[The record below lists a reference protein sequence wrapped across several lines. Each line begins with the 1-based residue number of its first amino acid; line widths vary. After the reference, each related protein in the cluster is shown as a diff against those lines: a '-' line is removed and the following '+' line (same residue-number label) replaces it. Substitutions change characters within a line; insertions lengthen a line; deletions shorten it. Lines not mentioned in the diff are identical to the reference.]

1 MALTV
6 GNPRCYRRRVS
17 EVPQSRAF
25 HVAIADDWEAS
36 VPFGSYEAAT
46 RGVLV
51 GVGQP
56 IRTTTADGIQ
66 QVLDTRYADLRL
78 QLLVVEL
85 DLEAIT
91 AAGIDLVRDEA
102 SGSVGIDG
110 PLPSGDPTIVVRV
123 VPVPRP
129 EGRWVAPELDGR

>member
-1 MALTV
+1 M
-6 GNPRCYRRRVS
+6 S

-51 GVGQP
+51 GLGQP

-66 QVLDTRYADLRL
+66 QVLDTRYSDLRL

-85 DLEAIT
+85 DLDAVA
-91 AAGIDLVRDEA
+91 AAGIDVVRDDA
-102 SGSVGIDG
+102 SGEIGIDG

-123 VPVPRP
+123 IPVLRP
-129 EGRWVAPELDGR
+129 EGRWIAPDLG